1 MAEQV
6 TVDEEELKELQRPWH
21 AAHVDVGLVKK
32 PLERRLGAWTKDALL
47 RAIACGTQGCRLDAW
62 GRSVTRRLESTS
74 GLLLTRVDGQRVGEE
89 VVDLVNRPVEEAH
102 LVVVPVSKWVG
113 K

>member
-32 PLERRLGAWTKDALL
+32 PLEGRLGAWTKDA
-47 RAIACGTQGCRLDAW
+47 
-62 GRSVTRRLESTS
+62 
-74 GLLLTRVDGQRVGEE
+74 
-89 VVDLVNRPVEEAH
+89 
-102 LVVVPVSKWVG
+102 
-113 K
+113 

>member
-1 MAEQV
+1 VAEQV

-62 GRSVTRRLESTS
+62 GFYLPESMGSVLAKRWWIL
-74 GLLLTRVDGQRVGEE
+74 
-89 VVDLVNRPVEEAH
+89 
-102 LVVVPVSKWVG
+102 
-113 K
+113 